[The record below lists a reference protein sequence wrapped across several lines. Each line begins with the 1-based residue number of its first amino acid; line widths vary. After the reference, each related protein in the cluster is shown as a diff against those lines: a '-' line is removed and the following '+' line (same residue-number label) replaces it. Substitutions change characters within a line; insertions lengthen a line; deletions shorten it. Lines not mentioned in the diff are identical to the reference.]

1 MFEPRTKRSAFTL
14 IELLVA
20 IAIIAILIGL
30 LLPAVQKVREAANR
44 MRCQNNMRQLS
55 IASHNYLTA
64 NGRFQPGW
72 TPLHN
77 YIQYLL
83 PYIEQGN
90 VIEGY
95 DFKRAWNSPITP
107 QNGRSNLEIVSKDV
121 RILLCPSAPDARLGR
136 NMTDYCVSDSMA
148 TGTHERRG
156 LGWPSTGTIPTKDT
170 QGFFIGSN
178 ADGGPKTGE
187 ITDGMSNTF
196 MIFEDAGR
204 PGKWK
209 DRQATDTAILNANWP
224 WSDPQNKITIQV
236 RSDCLNKTFFN
247 CNNGNEIYSFHN
259 STSGGNFAFGDGS
272 VRYIQ
277 DTISGPT
284 FRALYT
290 RGGGEPQPDDR

>member
-1 MFEPRTKRSAFTL
+1 MDRRGRSAFTL
-14 IELLVA
+14 IELLVV

-44 MRCQNNMRQLS
+44 MRCQNNMRQLG
-55 IASHNYLTA
+55 IASHNYLNA

-72 TPLHN
+72 TPQHN
-77 YIQYLL
+77 FIQYIL

-95 DFKRAWNSPITP
+95 DFNRPWNSPLTP
-107 QNGRSNLEIVSKDV
+107 PGGRSNLEMVSVDIKM
-121 RILLCPSAPDARLGR
+121 LLCPTAPDPRTGR
-136 NMTDYCVSDSMA
+136 NMTDYCVSDTMA

-156 LGWPSTGTIPTKDT
+156 LGWPASGTIPAHERD
-170 QGFFIGSN
+170 GFFIGSDAN
-178 ADGGPKTGE
+178 GGPKPGM
-187 ITDGMSNTF
+187 IADGLSNTF
-196 MIFEDAGR
+196 MIFEDVGR
-204 PGKWK
+204 PGQYK
-209 DRQATDTAILNANWP
+209 DRKPTGTPIFTANWP

-236 RSDCLNKTFFN
+236 RSDCLEKTFFN

-259 STSGGNFAFGDGS
+259 GTSGANFAFGDGS

-277 DTISGPT
+277 DTISGPA

-290 RGGGEPQPDDR
+290 RAGGEPSPDER